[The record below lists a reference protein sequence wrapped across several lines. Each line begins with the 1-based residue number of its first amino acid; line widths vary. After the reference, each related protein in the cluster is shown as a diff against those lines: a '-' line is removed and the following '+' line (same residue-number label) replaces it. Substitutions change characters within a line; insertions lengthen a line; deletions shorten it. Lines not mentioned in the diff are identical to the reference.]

1 MTPATLKRLPF
12 LAAAENRKTFLRRI
26 SLLFPTFDPR
36 YQAIERAYNYAKDA
50 FRGKSRESGE
60 RYFEH
65 VRAVTLIVIDYL
77 RVKDYR
83 IIIAAILHD
92 LVEDIPSWTVERV
105 SREFGE
111 YVALLVEYLSK
122 PPKSFGTK
130 AERDHAYHG
139 RFDAAPREFFLL
151 KLADRWHNT
160 LTLRSCSK
168 EKRERK
174 IAETREHYLPHAE
187 KHLIL
192 YHELT
197 EAIEFAQSAP

>member
-1 MTPATLKRLPF
+1 MTPSILKRLPF
-12 LAAAENRKTFLRRI
+12 LAAAENRETFFRRI
-26 SLLFPTFDPR
+26 SLLFPTLDPR
-36 YQAIERAYNYAKDA
+36 YQAIERAYDYAKDA
-50 FRGKSRESGE
+50 FRGKSREGGE

-65 VRAVTLIVIDYL
+65 VRAVTLILIDYL

-92 LVEDIPSWTVERV
+92 LVEDVPSWTIDRV
-105 SREFGE
+105 RRDFGD

-130 AERDHAYHG
+130 AERDRAYHG
-139 RFDAAPREFFLL
+139 RFRAAPREFFLP

-160 LTLRSCSK
+160 LTLGACPK

-174 IAETREHYLPHAE
+174 LAETREHYLPYAE
-187 KHLIL
+187 EHFIL
-192 YHELT
+192 YHEII
-197 EAIEFAQSAP
+197 EAMEFAESAP